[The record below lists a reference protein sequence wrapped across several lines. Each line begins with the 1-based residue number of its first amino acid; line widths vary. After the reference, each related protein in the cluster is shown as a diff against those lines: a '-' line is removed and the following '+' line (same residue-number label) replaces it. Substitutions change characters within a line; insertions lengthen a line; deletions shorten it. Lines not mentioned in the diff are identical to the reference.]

1 MYIAVKNGKKMGVWV
16 AQSVKHPPL
25 DLSSSLDLRVMSSS
39 LALGSVQGM
48 KLTLKKLPK
57 AWIM

>member
-39 LALGSVQGM
+39 LALGSVQGL
-48 KLTLKKLPK
+48 KLT
-57 AWIM
+57 